1 MLASGSSSLL
11 CFGKWLTNVPLL
23 CGPEKQSQR
32 GSVKLVQ
39 FRWHVTGRKIS
50 FRSSLWKRERIESLF
65 SNDTAVGNGIQ
76 WKLFSTLIFFKTLNN
91 NFCSQHLV
99 LLWWWFPFGSKLLN
113 WFMVQGPVPDMN
125 DVCTQ
130 GLGGRASS
138 SLIRTVRIWHSFLT
152 RKEEMLKSWEKR
164 KIIHNNSKGNEHF
177 TLSDWILYLPN
188 LYFDFDLLKIFPNV
202 FSSQITNLSKGNA
215 ISNARKEI
223 LGMPENPN
231 DPTTPQLFF
240 SHWAVQG
247 CEDSVQ
253 GQLPVKMWGRLETG
267 VCPWHGSG
275 GQAGAGCSH
284 KGQNP
289 HSPPLWP
296 PTPWGR

>member
-1 MLASGSSSLL
+1 MMCAHKGWVGEPPPALLSGFDIL
-11 CFGKWLTNVPLL
+11 FW
-23 CGPEKQSQR
+23 PEKKKCWSP
-32 GSVKLVQ
+32 GK
-39 FRWHVTGRKIS
+39 
-50 FRSSLWKRERIESLF
+50 
-65 SNDTAVGNGIQ
+65 
-76 WKLFSTLIFFKTLNN
+76 
-91 NFCSQHLV
+91 
-99 LLWWWFPFGSKLLN
+99 
-113 WFMVQGPVPDMN
+113 
-125 DVCTQ
+125 
-130 GLGGRASS
+130 
-138 SLIRTVRIWHSFLT
+138 
-152 RKEEMLKSWEKR
+152 KR

-253 GQLPVKMWGRLETG
+253 WQLPVKMWGRLETG

-284 KGQNP
+284 KGQDP
-289 HSPPLWP
+289 HPPSLWP